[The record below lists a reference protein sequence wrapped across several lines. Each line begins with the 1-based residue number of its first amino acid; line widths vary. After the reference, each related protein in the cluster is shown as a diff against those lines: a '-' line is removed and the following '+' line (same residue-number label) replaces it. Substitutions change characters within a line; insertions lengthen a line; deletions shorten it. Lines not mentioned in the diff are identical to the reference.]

1 MTPTHSVAH
10 AAAQGAEGL
19 DQRVRAI
26 GGELIASLGAQLDA
40 IPGGPHRPT
49 HLARQL
55 GLSRVILSRLLG
67 AVDCD
72 DTFEALERIPGPDSL
87 RAFVDAAGEAAP
99 APPEVG
105 ERARL
110 AIDRFAELIRD
121 DFGTRSALSAAL
133 SARSPELQQRLVQS
147 ARYQVYQG
155 MRQILGVEADAW
167 LTSMMFAPS
176 RDDPEML
183 EVISIHGPIGMRRLR
198 SDVGVHFTF
207 GEPGKAGQE
216 DALSSD
222 PLDLS
227 EYYEHEA
234 ARFETHVAGGQL
246 VHSLQSERVGRSS
259 EVDML
264 ALSRNTRGSRRYAT
278 PERPRGGAVVFPD
291 VPVKTLVCDV
301 LVHEGAFAPSAPE
314 LMVFNPGARGPAN
327 PVDPTRDIDR
337 VSVPETIES
346 LGRGLGRAD
355 FPELP
360 RYAEMVARVC
370 GRYGLD
376 HEQVRVYRL
385 RMSYPVHGF
394 QFVLAFNALERPGG

>member
-1 MTPTHSVAH
+1 MP
-10 AAAQGAEGL
+10 E
-19 DQRVRAI
+19 I
-26 GGELIASLGAQLDA
+26 GRELVEAMRAQLDA
-40 IPGGPHRPT
+40 IPGSPHRPT

-67 AVDCD
+67 AVDCED
-72 DTFEALERIPGPDSL
+72 PFEALERIPGPDSL
-87 RAFVDAAGEAAP
+87 RAFVDAALDRAETP
-99 APPEVG
+99 APIA
-105 ERARL
+105 ERAHL

-133 SARSPELQQRLVQS
+133 SARSPELQQRLVQG

-176 RDDPEML
+176 RENPEML

-207 GEPGKAGQE
+207 GEPGKVGGE

-227 EYYEHEA
+227 EFYEHEA
-234 ARFETHVAGGQL
+234 ARIQTHVAGGQL
-246 VHSLQSERVGRSS
+246 VHSLADDRVGRNSA
-259 EVDML
+259 VDML
-264 ALSRNTRGSRRYAT
+264 ALSRNAQGSRRYAT

-301 LVHEGAFAPSAPE
+301 LVHEGAFTDEPPE
-314 LMVFNPGARGPAN
+314 LLVFNPGARGPAN
-327 PVDPTRDIDR
+327 PVDPSRSIDR
-337 VSVPETIES
+337 VSVPETVES

-360 RYAEMVARVC
+360 RYTEMVARVC
-370 GRYGLD
+370 DRYGLD
-376 HEQVRVYRL
+376 HEQVRVHRL

-394 QFVLAFNALERPGG
+394 QFVMAFNALAPEGE